1 MIHCKCVYVLDVY
14 FVCTHFQQAVKILFV
29 CVYNIIAKHLYV
41 CQCTSTC
48 TKSLMVRACV
58 HSQQHT
64 PLSLLLQFVL
74 MLCGCPHPEAIKH
87 PTHASEDSLAYTP
100 CCSHNSSCIRLPCH
114 SALSQELL
122 STHTRQ
128 CVSHVFTLSLTLSLL
143 APCTLTK
150 HANNFRG
157 PSHHVPTQ
165 YGRVFEPFLFLAQWQ
180 ICRCNVAPCSADS

>member
-100 CCSHNSSCIRLPCH
+100 CCLHNSSCIRLPCH

-122 STHTRQ
+122 STHPRQ
-128 CVSHVFTLSLTLSLL
+128 CVSHVFTLYHMPHFITARTMQINQTCKQLQRTISPFTH
-143 APCTLTK
+143 TIW
-150 HANNFRG
+150 RG
-157 PSHHVPTQ
+157 
-165 YGRVFEPFLFLAQWQ
+165 L
-180 ICRCNVAPCSADS
+180 